1 MESETEAAGSDSE
14 EEEEEEE
21 EEEDSDEDVRQEDD
35 GEEMEAV
42 TSSVKMLETAESG
55 VTIES
60 CVTSADNAGDA
71 VGRVTSGDDAVD
83 SVTSGDDA
91 DTCRTCV
98 ETQWKNSTAILN
110 GEELIELF
118 KAIHTGKKVLEGLT
132 TIGLVGS
139 WLFISCV
146 HPFTSYGEESARWAH
161 YNWSGGFLVV
171 YFMCSSFHKDCHRST
186 IVDAWSSS
194 FPPLAVPCSISLMGF
209 SIMCMYHICVV

>member
-21 EEEDSDEDVRQEDD
+21 EEEHSDENVTQEDD

-42 TSSVKMLETAESG
+42 TSSVKMLETAETG

-71 VGRVTSGDDAVD
+71 VDSVTPGDDAVDSVTPCDDAVD

-146 HPFTSYGEESARWAH
+146 HPFT
-161 YNWSGGFLVV
+161 
-171 YFMCSSFHKDCHRST
+171 K
-186 IVDAWSSS
+186 IVDGVQ
-194 FPPLAVPCSISLMGF
+194 L
-209 SIMCMYHICVV
+209 